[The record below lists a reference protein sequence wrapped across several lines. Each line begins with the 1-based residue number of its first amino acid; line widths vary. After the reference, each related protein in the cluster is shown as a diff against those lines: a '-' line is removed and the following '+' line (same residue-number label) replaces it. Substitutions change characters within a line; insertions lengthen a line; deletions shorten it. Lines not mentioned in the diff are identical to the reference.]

1 MFFSHT
7 YPGESLGRV
16 SPVLVD
22 AENNSV
28 RERGVMYFIIAKSGK
43 RERSGKED
51 QMLVNI
57 RAEKVK
63 KGAG

>member
-1 MFFSHT
+1 M
-7 YPGESLGRV
+7 
-16 SPVLVD
+16 D

-57 RAEKVK
+57 CAEKVK